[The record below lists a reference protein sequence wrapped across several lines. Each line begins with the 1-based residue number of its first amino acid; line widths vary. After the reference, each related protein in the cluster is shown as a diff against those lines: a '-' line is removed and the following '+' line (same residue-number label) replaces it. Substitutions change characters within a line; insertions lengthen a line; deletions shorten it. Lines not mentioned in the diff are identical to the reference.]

1 MESQIG
7 MNKDALYGNKFV
19 NIRNDR
25 LFLDKLSVLNLLQ
38 TVSSPS
44 FVFLTRS

>member
-25 LFLDKLSVLNLLQ
+25 LFLDKLSVLESTANGFK
-38 TVSSPS
+38 S
-44 FVFLTRS
+44 